1 MPFYLKLLKKLQVQQ
16 YLREDGPQSHAKKA
30 NTPTAGGV
38 VFIASTLIG
47 LAVMSLFFC
56 ARWLTPDPV
65 GPLMQVA
72 SANGLPSGGWPAAAW
87 LVFLTAVACGLLG
100 FADDFAKVLQKS
112 NKGVSPKVRLVV
124 EAIIGA
130 LLAIGL
136 LSAGPV
142 NVWLPEWSGSA
153 LLLVP
158 HAMPYVVAFLLSVF
172 LVMATT
178 NAVNLHDGMDGLAAG
193 TCILV
198 LCTISSILARTDQLP
213 LSFLALI
220 TTSSLIAFL
229 FYNRNPAKIF
239 MGDTG
244 SLFLG
249 GLLAG
254 LTLAGGIL
262 IWFVPLA
269 LIYITEVI
277 SVIIQK
283 AVFKLTKP
291 YTPEKPMSELALIK
305 LKLTRILPGEGRR
318 VFRMTPLHHH
328 YEIVAGEHGI
338 KENQV
343 VAYFWLAQA
352 VVCVVVWLACQ
363 FMPLASPH

>member
-1 MPFYLKLLKKLQVQQ
+1 
-16 YLREDGPQSHAKKA
+16 
-30 NTPTAGGV
+30 
-38 VFIASTLIG
+38 
-47 LAVMSLFFC
+47 
-56 ARWLTPDPV
+56 
-65 GPLMQVA
+65 
-72 SANGLPSGGWPAAAW
+72 
-87 LVFLTAVACGLLG
+87 
-100 FADDFAKVLQKS
+100 
-112 NKGVSPKVRLVV
+112 
-124 EAIIGA
+124 
-130 LLAIGL
+130 
-136 LSAGPV
+136 
-142 NVWLPEWSGSA
+142 
-153 LLLVP
+153 
-158 HAMPYVVAFLLSVF
+158 
-172 LVMATT
+172 
-178 NAVNLHDGMDGLAAG
+178 
-193 TCILV
+193 
-198 LCTISSILARTDQLP
+198 
-213 LSFLALI
+213 LALI